1 MWGFPFYLNK
11 FLLDLVPFAVTFMFN
26 ILSSFSPFLF
36 SPSFLSSSFS
46 LLPPF
51 LAYLPCYFFFSSCW
65 CLGSFAQT
73 WCKKLLKSLPAF
85 WGDQFDFFFSW
96 NCVLLPRSVHFS
108 EVWGNC
114 KEKWNLEREVAH
126 AICNLDSI
134 SRPVPSQV
142 LLNVCIICFLSPN
155 WEGMGRRD
163 QRQTF

>member
-51 LAYLPCYFFFSSCW
+51 LAYLPCYFFFHLAGAW
-65 CLGSFAQT
+65 GALPRRGVKNCLNHFPPFGGT
-73 WCKKLLKSLPAF
+73 SLI
-85 WGDQFDFFFSW
+85 FFFSW

-114 KEKWNLEREVAH
+114 KEKWKLEREVAH